1 MIKKTIVAVALG
13 LPLMAMADIFGT
25 WKTIDDE
32 TGEAKSWVEVYQK
45 DGKVYGKVV
54 KLLNKPADTVCK
66 ECEGKL
72 KNQPIVG
79 MEILQGLSKKDD
91 AYEGGKILD
100 PAKGKWYKAKIW
112 QDEENASTLNVRG
125 YVAFFFRTQQWHKV
139 EAAK

>member
-1 MIKKTIVAVALG
+1 MIKKILVAVSLC
-13 LPLMAMADIFGT
+13 LPLLAMADILGT

-32 TGEAKSWVEVYQK
+32 TGEAKSFVEIYQK

-66 ECEGKL
+66 ECDGEL
-72 KNQPIVG
+72 KDQPIVG
-79 MEILQGLSKKDD
+79 MEILQGLSKKDET
-91 AYEGGKILD
+91 YEDGKILD
-100 PAKGKWYKAKIW
+100 PAKGKWYKAKLW
-112 QDEENASTLNVRG
+112 LEDANTLNVRG